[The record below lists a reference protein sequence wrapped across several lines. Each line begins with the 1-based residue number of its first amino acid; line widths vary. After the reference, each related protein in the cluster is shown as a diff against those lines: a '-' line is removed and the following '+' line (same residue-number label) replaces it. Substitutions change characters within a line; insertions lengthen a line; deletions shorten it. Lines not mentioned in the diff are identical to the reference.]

1 MRPQVEKRLLVPNRV
16 RRVSDGFS
24 WIDRRFV
31 RERLIDRLTRDEVLL
46 YFFLVAVADQQGLSF
61 YGDLAIGRLL
71 KLAPAD
77 LDGAR
82 RGLVGADLVAFER
95 PLYQVL
101 SLPAR
106 GAAAA
111 RPQTLG
117 EVLRDL
123 AGGREGRS

>member
-16 RRVSDGFS
+16 RRISDGFS

-31 RERLIDRLTRDEVLL
+31 RERLIDPLTRDEVLL
-46 YFFLVAVADQQGLSF
+46 YLFLVAVADQQGLSF
-61 YGDLAIGRLL
+61 YGDLAICRLL
-71 KLAPAD
+71 KVTLAD
-77 LDGAR
+77 LEAAR

-101 SLPAR
+101 SLPAHSTA
-106 GAAAA
+106 GT
-111 RPQTLG
+111 RPQTIG

-123 AGGREGRS
+123 AGRAEKRS

>member
-16 RRVSDGFS
+16 RRISDGFS

-31 RERLIDRLTRDEVLL
+31 RERLIDPLTRDEVLL
-46 YFFLVAVADQQGLSF
+46 YFFLVAAADQQGLSF
-61 YGDLAIGRLL
+61 YGDPAIGRLL
-71 KLAPAD
+71 KLPPAE
-77 LDGAR
+77 LDAAR

-101 SLPAR
+101 SLPTR
-106 GAAAA
+106 GAGTA
-111 RPQTLG
+111 RPQTFG

-123 AGGREGRS
+123 ASGAEGRS

>member
-16 RRVSDGFS
+16 RRISDGFS

-31 RERLIDRLTRDEVLL
+31 RERLIDPLTRDEVLL

-71 KLAPAD
+71 KIGLAD
-77 LDGAR
+77 LEAAR
-82 RGLVGADLVAFER
+82 RGLLGADLVAFER

-106 GAAAA
+106 SAAGA
-111 RPQTLG
+111 RPQAIG

-123 AGGREGRS
+123 AGRGEERS

>member
-16 RRVSDGFS
+16 RRVSEGFS

-31 RERLIDRLTRDEVLL
+31 RERMIDPLLRDEVLL

-61 YGDLAIGRLL
+61 FGDLAIGRLL
-71 KLAPAD
+71 KLAQAD
-77 LDGAR
+77 LDAAR
-82 RGLVGADLVAFER
+82 RGLVGADLIAFDR

-101 SLPAR
+101 SLPTR
-106 GAAAA
+106 GVAAA
-111 RPQTLG
+111 RPQTIG

-123 AGGREGRS
+123 ADGAEGRS